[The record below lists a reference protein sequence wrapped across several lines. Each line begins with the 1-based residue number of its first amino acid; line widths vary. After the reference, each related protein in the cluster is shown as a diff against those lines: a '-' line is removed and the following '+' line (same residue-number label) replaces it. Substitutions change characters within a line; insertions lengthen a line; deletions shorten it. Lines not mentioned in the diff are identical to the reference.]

1 MSFSAERQVKTG
13 MGDITIYTNSTE
25 NTITFELPD
34 GKSETYSMNR
44 IPGRDSF
51 IIRKMMEQV
60 CQELQIQTIVDNL
73 NNIVE
78 LLFVAANALAGTKV
92 CSQVTHIQEEYMKL
106 CGSSKLTVHELCLR
120 CRKVAQN
127 IGKAYENL
135 TRGREPEC
143 IRKLKECESAA
154 LEMAGMADS
163 LAQSFVKLGDLSDKA
178 VMDTEDEAAVQKE
191 MAEKLQKDRDNYKA
205 KLDAQVAMQDSFNE
219 QLAELNNEYQDA
231 KKREDDALKRKHGYE
246 IAGIVSGI
254 VGGIVDL
261 FTPDLGNFGKK
272 KDSQAEDAARQEIS
286 ELKQELADIEKEYE
300 QKLDEKQKLEQQ
312 NHELETKIKDEQ
324 KRLEDLSAAGK
335 EGSDEAA
342 SLRDVLDNDKI
353 LLAACGSELAA
364 AMEAVEL
371 LSKKM
376 ADLKSTLAAMTEQFE
391 KISASAAMEA
401 EKAAQQKEKIYDDKI
416 EIEKQRRES
425 LSQIAEFT
433 SMIESCSQQQ
443 HAAETALQTL
453 NMAAVCIKQVVA
465 SFLTASMFWKSVS
478 SFCNTLHDSD
488 LDETIQANMDYC
500 PQESRVVYYYDSE
513 FMCLMLQF
521 LSQWGALYYVCQD
534 YEAAMSDIPKRQAE
548 YYKKPVMLRDAYQTA
563 MDVSRD
569 LSDKVKVQ
577 MEAQDAVIKELEQN
591 KKGIEK

>member
-1 MSFSAERQVKTG
+1 MD
-13 MGDITIYTNSTE
+13 DIAIYTNNAE
-25 NTITFELPD
+25 NIIIFELPD
-34 GKSETYSMNR
+34 GRSETYSMNR
-44 IPGRDSF
+44 IPDRDSF

-78 LLFVAANALAGTKV
+78 LLFVAENALAGTKV
-92 CSQVTHIQEEYMKL
+92 CSQVTRIQEEYMKL
-106 CGSSKLTVHELCLR
+106 CGSSKLTVHELCIR

-127 IGKAYENL
+127 IGKAYDNL
-135 TRGREPEC
+135 IMAREPEC
-143 IRKLKECESAA
+143 IRKLKECESVA
-154 LEMAGMADS
+154 LEMAGMADT
-163 LAQSFVKLGDLSDKA
+163 LAQNFVKLGDLSDQA

-191 MAEKLQKDRDNYKA
+191 MAEKLQKDRDDYKA

-219 QLAELNNEYQDA
+219 QLADLNNAYQEA
-231 KKREDDALKRKHGYE
+231 KKKEDDALKRKHGYE

-254 VGGIVDL
+254 AGGIVDL

-272 KDSQAEDAARQEIS
+272 KDSQAQDEARQEIS
-286 ELKQELADIEKEYE
+286 EMKQELADVEKEYE

-312 NHELETKIKDEQ
+312 NSELEAKIKNEQ
-324 KRLEDLSAAGK
+324 QRLEDLSAAGK
-335 EGSDEAA
+335 EGSDDAA
-342 SLRDVLDNDKI
+342 SLQNMLDNDKI
-353 LLAACGSELAA
+353 LLATCGSELAA
-364 AMEAVEL
+364 AVEAAEL

-376 ADLKSTLAAMTEQFE
+376 ADLKDTLTAMTEQFE
-391 KISASAAMEA
+391 KVSTSAAAEA

-443 HAAETALQTL
+443 HAAETALHTL

-488 LDETIQANMDYC
+488 LDETIQANIDYC

-521 LSQWGALYYVCQD
+521 LSQWGALYYVCKD
-534 YEAAMSDIPKRQAE
+534 YETAISDIPKRQAN
-548 YYKKPVMLRDAYQTA
+548 YYKKPVKLADACQIA

-569 LSDKVKVQ
+569 LSDKVKTQ
-577 MEAQDAVIKELEQN
+577 MEAQDAVIMGLEQN
-591 KKGIEK
+591 KKGIER